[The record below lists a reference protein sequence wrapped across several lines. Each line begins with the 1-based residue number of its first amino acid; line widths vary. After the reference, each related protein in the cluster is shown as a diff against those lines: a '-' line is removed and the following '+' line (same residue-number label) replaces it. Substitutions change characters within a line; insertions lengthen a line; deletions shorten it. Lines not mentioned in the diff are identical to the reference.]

1 MGPARPRVLTG
12 PSDHTVLVR
21 QGALHERLA
30 VLVPTAHVAVQG
42 PGWGEAQ
49 AISLG
54 WGWGCVPSG
63 LLRGLLSSPL
73 QKFPQSSGKV

>member
-1 MGPARPRVLTG
+1 MGPAWPRVLTG

-30 VLVPTAHVAVQG
+30 VLVPTAHMTVQG
-42 PGWGEAQ
+42 LGWGEAQ

-54 WGWGCVPSG
+54 WGWG
-63 LLRGLLSSPL
+63 
-73 QKFPQSSGKV
+73 

>member
-1 MGPARPRVLTG
+1 MGPVWPRVLTG
-12 PSDHTVLVR
+12 PSDHTELVR

-30 VLVPTAHVAVQG
+30 VLVPTAHMAVQG

-54 WGWGCVPSG
+54 WGWGYVPSC
-63 LLRGLLSSPL
+63 LP
-73 QKFPQSSGKV
+73 SGPHKVIL

>member
-1 MGPARPRVLTG
+1 MGPAWPRVLTG
-12 PSDHTVLVR
+12 PSDHTELVR

-30 VLVPTAHVAVQG
+30 VLVPTAHMAVQG

-54 WGWGCVPSG
+54 WGWGYVPS
-63 LLRGLLSSPL
+63 
-73 QKFPQSSGKV
+73 